1 MVKPVR
7 GGGEHLDLQMNKV
20 HVMFYVILDT
30 LPFNEGELKTD
41 NKIQESRIQWNVW
54 YKYIVVYTNN
64 VPMKQTI
71 NDVNSRP
78 LLNSR

>member
-41 NKIQESRIQWNVW
+41 NKIQESRIQ
-54 YKYIVVYTNN
+54 
-64 VPMKQTI
+64 
-71 NDVNSRP
+71 
-78 LLNSR
+78 